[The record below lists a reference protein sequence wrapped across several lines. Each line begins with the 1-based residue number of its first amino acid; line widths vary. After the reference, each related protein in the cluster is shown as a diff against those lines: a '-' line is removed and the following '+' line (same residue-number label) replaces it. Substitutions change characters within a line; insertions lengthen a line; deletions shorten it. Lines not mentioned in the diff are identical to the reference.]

1 MAITLETTYG
11 RAGYEPRWIEPF
23 DLRKLGRDL
32 ALAIRDYS
40 NPSISTAELAVGLE
54 REIVRSDL
62 EFPELYP
69 PDDSDELKE

>member
-11 RAGYEPRWIEPF
+11 RAGYAPRWIEPS
-23 DLRKLGRDL
+23 DLRKLGHDV
-32 ALAIRDYS
+32 ALAVRDYS
-40 NPSISTAELAVGLE
+40 DPSITAAELAVGLE
-54 REIVRSDL
+54 REIGRSDL